1 MIATNTYIGAKIL
14 VVDDDPSLLKVVTMR
29 LKSEGYDTQSAQDS
43 EAAMVLARKTPFDL
57 VLIDLKLGQESG
69 IDLLEELKK
78 ELPELAAII
87 LTAYGTID
95 SVVTAM
101 QKGAQ
106 NYLTKP
112 VAAKELLTQV
122 EIALEARAE
131 PQDLQSLAPLS
142 EPGDAFVRF
151 QSRSHQI
158 QKLVSIAAKA
168 AQTDA
173 PCLISGE
180 SGTGKDVLAK
190 AIHAASER
198 KDASF
203 VALNCAAVPET
214 LFESELFGHSKGAF
228 TGADRTR
235 EGLMSKAGTG
245 TFFLDEVTEIPRSLQ
260 AKLLRVLAEK
270 VFYPVGSTRQKRFS
284 ARLLAATN
292 QDLKKAVATGRLRED
307 LYYRLNVFSLILPP
321 LRDHKMD
328 IPRLAHYFL
337 NQYAPE
343 LGRSVSG
350 FSTDAMNKL
359 MSYDWPGNIRELRN
373 TVEAAVSLTEKN
385 VIEEAVV
392 VLDSGI
398 EGMVPQLKDAQDQFQ
413 KDYLARLMATASG
426 NVAQAA
432 KMAGRHR
439 TELYKLLKKY
449 AIDPATYRDGE

>member
-1 MIATNTYIGAKIL
+1 MVTTDTHAGAKIL

-29 LKSEGYDTQSAQDS
+29 LESEGYSTQAAGDSAT
-43 EAAMVLARKTPFDL
+43 ALAMAKETPFD
-57 VLIDLKLGQESG
+57 VALIDLKLGHENG

-78 ELPELAAII
+78 RVPDLAGII

-122 EIALEARAE
+122 ETALSNRQV

-142 EPGDAFVRF
+142 DSGDAFALF
-151 QSRSHQI
+151 QSSSRKI
-158 QKLVSIAAKA
+158 QQLVSVAAKV
-168 AQTDA
+168 AQTEA

-180 SGTGKDVLAK
+180 SGTGKEVLAQ
-190 AIHAASER
+190 AIHVASER
-198 KDASF
+198 KEASF
-203 VALNCAAVPET
+203 VALNCAAVPAG
-214 LFESELFGHSKGAF
+214 LFESELFGHQKGAF

-235 EGLMSKAGTG
+235 QGLMSKAGEG
-245 TFFLDEVTEIPRSLQ
+245 TFFLDEITEIPRSLQ

-270 VFYPVGSTRQKRFS
+270 VFYPVGSSLQKPFT

-292 QDLKKAVATGRLRED
+292 QDLKKAVTTGRLRED
-307 LYYRLNVFSLILPP
+307 LFYRLNVFSLKVPP

-337 NQYAPE
+337 TQYAQKME
-343 LGRSVSG
+343 RSVTG
-350 FSTDAMNKL
+350 FSTAAMQKL
-359 MSYDWPGNIRELRN
+359 MSYNWPGNIRELRN
-373 TVEAAVSLTEKN
+373 TVEVAVSLTEKD
-385 VIEEAVV
+385 VIEDTVIA
-392 VLDSGI
+392 LDDGI
-398 EGMVPQLKDAQDQFQ
+398 GEMVPQLKEARDQFE
-413 KDYLARLMATASG
+413 KDYLTRLMVTAGG
-426 NVAQAA
+426 NVSQAA

-439 TELYKLLKKY
+439 TDLYNLLKKFN
-449 AIDPATYRDGE
+449 IDPTAYRNEE